1 MAKTYLSMTNELLVE
16 INEPEVTTVSGGLGV
31 QKFVSN
37 CVNRAYFDIVDAV
50 DEWSWLKT
58 AAPQNEYYGNTF
70 VETVAGTRWYLM
82 KPNSTTVDA
91 DYDSV
96 NWSDFTS
103 TEEGVSGETA
113 PFAINKLAFT
123 TLSTWKSTYAA
134 AEETNKANSQTYGV
148 PTRVLRSSDGRRFG
162 LSPIP
167 NKVYRIYFFAYNR
180 PTVLAADTDT
190 VLFPE
195 QYKPVLLARARYY
208 IYQFKDNIAQSQLAL
223 DEYKKGLQ
231 NMADQLNS
239 PQPEY
244 MSDVRFTYLY

>member
-1 MAKTYLSMTNELLVE
+1 MAKTYLSMVNELLVE
-16 INEPEVTTVSGGLGV
+16 INEPEVTTVSGALGI

-58 AAPQNEYYGNTF
+58 AAPQNDYYGNTF
-70 VETVAGTRWYLM
+70 IETVAGQRWYLM
-82 KPNSTTVDA
+82 KASSTDVDT

-96 NWSDFTS
+96 NWDDFTL
-103 TEEGVSGETA
+103 TTEGVSGKSA
-113 PFAINKLAFT
+113 PHTINKLAFT
-123 TLSTWKSTYAA
+123 TLSAWRQNYAA
-134 AEETNKANSQTYGV
+134 SEEANKANSQTYAK
-148 PTRVLRSSDGRRFG
+148 PLRVIRSSDGRRFG

-167 NKVYRIYFFAYNR
+167 DEVYRIYFFAYNR
-180 PTVLAADTDT
+180 PSELVNDTDT

-223 DEYKKGLQ
+223 DEYKKGLKS
-231 NMADQLNS
+231 MADQLNS